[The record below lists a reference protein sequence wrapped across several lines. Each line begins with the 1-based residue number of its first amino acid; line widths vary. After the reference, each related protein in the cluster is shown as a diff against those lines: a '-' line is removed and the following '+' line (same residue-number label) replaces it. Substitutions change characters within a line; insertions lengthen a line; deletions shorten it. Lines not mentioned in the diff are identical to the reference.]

1 VPVFQPAW
9 KGADPDISILKQ
21 AKVEDARARLPH
33 GQSLNGDDA
42 IP

>member
-1 VPVFQPAW
+1 MLVFQPAW

-21 AKVEDARARLPH
+21 AKVEDARALFPN
-33 GQSLNGDDA
+33 GQSLNCDDA

>member
-1 VPVFQPAW
+1 VLTLRPAW

-21 AKVEDARARLPH
+21 AKVEDARALLPN
-33 GQSLNGDDA
+33 GQSLNCDDA